1 MKINS
6 VTSESNATLKLIR
19 SLHKRSNREKQQLFL
34 LEGSHC
40 LQEACKRELD
50 LQAIVASQSFIT
62 NGRDELNEL
71 EIEQITVVEDKLFA
85 ELMTTTSSCGV
96 LAVAPIPKESSA
108 EITKWTPRVILIVD
122 AVQDPGNLGTL
133 FRSALAAE
141 IGGVVLMRGCV
152 DAYNP
157 KTVRA
162 AAGALFDM
170 PMKSD
175 VVPAD
180 LINSLKSNGYR
191 LVACEAKGSISYF
204 ECDLSD
210 KVALILGNEGQGVSE
225 DLLAGADEK
234 IRIPMNPKS
243 ESLNVAISGGIILF
257 ETYRQRLSGRGDA
270 AHLSN

>member
-1 MKINS
+1 M
-6 VTSESNATLKLIR
+6 
-19 SLHKRSNREKQQLFL
+19 
-34 LEGSHC
+34 
-40 LQEACKRELD
+40 QEACKRNLD
-50 LQAIVASQSFIT
+50 LQAIVASQSFLSS
-62 NGRDELNEL
+62 GMDELNEL
-71 EIEQITVVEDKLFA
+71 DLDEITVVDDKLFA

-96 LAVAPIPKESSA
+96 LAVAPIPKQDKA
-108 EITKWTPRVILIVD
+108 DIANWTPRVVLILD
-122 AVQDPGNLGTL
+122 GVQDPGNLGTL
-133 FRSALAAE
+133 FRTALAAE
-141 IGGVVLMRGCV
+141 LGGVLLMRGCV

-175 VVPAD
+175 LLPAD
-180 LINSLKSNGYR
+180 LMNSLKSNGYR

-210 KVALILGNEGQGVSE
+210 RVALVLGNEGQGVSE
-225 DLLAGADEK
+225 DLLAAADEK

-257 ETYRQRLSGRGDA
+257 ETYRQRLSGRGDV
-270 AHLSN
+270 AHRAK